1 LQSGNEAAAGSP
13 VTEAAAIESI
23 APFERREAQVLAR
36 DEYERFVV
44 QLRSLDRP
52 DWDCL
57 TDCSPW
63 SVRDMATHVLGACLA
78 IGSAREMAHQV
89 RAGRRL
95 GGNLTDAINA
105 VQIDER
111 RALTPAEILQAFPV
125 AAARSIRARA
135 RIPSIIRRFR
145 WRVELPTGVRERW
158 RLGFLLDVIYTRDA
172 WMHRIDIARATG
184 RPPELSSEHDGRIV
198 ADLAADWARRHGRPV
213 DISLTGPAGGRFRS
227 GIGGEE
233 IQIDAIA
240 FARALSGRDA
250 PSDGLLSIYTPF

>member
-1 LQSGNEAAAGSP
+1 VNE
-13 VTEAAAIESI
+13 VTAIESI

-78 IGSAREMAHQV
+78 IGSVREMAHQV
-89 RAGRRL
+89 GAGRRL

-111 RALTPAEILQAFPV
+111 RALTPAEILRAFPP

-135 RIPSIIRRFR
+135 RIPSIVRRCR
-145 WRVELPTGVRERW
+145 WSVELPTGVRERW
-158 RLGFLLDVIYTRDA
+158 RLAFLLDVIYMRDA
-172 WMHRIDIARATG
+172 WMHSIDIARATG
-184 RPPELSSEHDGRIV
+184 RPLELSAEHDGRIV
-198 ADLAADWARRHGRPV
+198 ADLVADWARRHGRPV
-213 DISLTGPAGGRFRS
+213 DINLTGPAGGRFRS

-233 IQIDAIA
+233 FRIDAIA

-250 PSDGLLSIYTPF
+250 PSDGLLSVYTPF